1 MRGLPPKGKSKV
13 KGKFKNKIQNKVK
26 NAGETPAL
34 RETNSKPGGE
44 TPACRRGKPAVR
56 EANSKPGGETPACRR
71 GEPALRRA
79 TASRRYNCFDCAA
92 LVFGTPPC
100 AELMRRASRR
110 EGLTLLCSGDGSWV
124 LPWAKGMRGEFEPL
138 ALIRYWIEAC
148 HRNPKLPNRKH
159 EQKETLPQPA
169 GSLEWGR
176 DWSDYS
182 RAAELVTWRPLLL
195 SIGFL

>member
-1 MRGLPPKGKSKV
+1 MRGLPPKGKSEV

-34 RETNSKPGGE
+34 RETNSKRGGE

-56 EANSKPGGETPACRR
+56 EANSKRGGETPACRR
-71 GEPALRRA
+71 GEPALRKA

-110 EGLTLLCSGDGSWV
+110 EGLTLLCSGGGSWV

-138 ALIRYWIEAC
+138 ALIRYLD
-148 HRNPKLPNRKH
+148 RGLPPKSKVA
-159 EQKETLPQPA
+159 QSET
-169 GSLEWGR
+169 
-176 DWSDYS
+176 
-182 RAAELVTWRPLLL
+182 
-195 SIGFL
+195 